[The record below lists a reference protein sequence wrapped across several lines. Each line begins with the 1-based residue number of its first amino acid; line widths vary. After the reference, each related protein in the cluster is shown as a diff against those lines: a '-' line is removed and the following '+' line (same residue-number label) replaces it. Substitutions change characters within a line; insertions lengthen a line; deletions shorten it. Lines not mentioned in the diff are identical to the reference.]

1 MQSTGVPRPDKKS
14 ECTSE
19 WYQYESSPPAS
30 YGRKQL
36 WPGSH
41 PPPGPPS
48 NRATR
53 RNKIMQLSGQC
64 AQIVPRRIIHPA
76 EGFTILTVRYHTI
89 QVYRIECA
97 VLNCVAYP
105 DQNLFFEPKT
115 RSVISPTNVI
125 RLFPTS
131 K

>member
-1 MQSTGVPRPDKKS
+1 MNHHRRLAMVGKS
-14 ECTSE
+14 YCLGPT
-19 WYQYESSPPAS
+19 PP
-30 YGRKQL
+30 
-36 WPGSH
+36 

-64 AQIVPRRIIHPA
+64 AQIVPKRIIHPA